1 MKKPIVVANWKATKT
16 IKETIEW
23 VKSIKSN
30 VDNIDDSDIIICP
43 PFPALPITSSLLEG
57 TNLKV
62 GAQDVSKFKKGS
74 YTGEVTVE
82 MLDGLVEYCI
92 IGHSERRKHFG
103 ETDDD
108 VIEKVR
114 NLLDY
119 SITPIL
125 CVSNLDQLDS
135 YLERG
140 KIIVDSAK
148 NIIFVYEPPGAISG
162 GGVYKPNSLEDA
174 NEKAGKIGEKLGK
187 KVTTL
192 YGGSVN
198 SDNATSFFSKENID
212 GGLIGQ
218 ASTDSNTF
226 LEIINNI

>member
-1 MKKPIVVANWKATKT
+1 M
-16 IKETIEW
+16 
-23 VKSIKSN
+23 
-30 VDNIDDSDIIICP
+30 
-43 PFPALPITSSLLEG
+43 
-57 TNLKV
+57 
-62 GAQDVSKFKKGS
+62 GAQDVSKFKKGA
-74 YTGEVTVE
+74 YTGEITAE

-108 VIEKVR
+108 VIEKVK
-114 NLLDY
+114 NLLEY

-140 KIIVDSAK
+140 EIVVDSAEK
-148 NIIFVYEPPGAISG
+148 IIFVYEPPDAISG
-162 GGVYKPNSLEDA
+162 GGAYKPNSLEDA
-174 NEKAGKIGEKLGK
+174 NEKAGNIGEKIGK

-192 YGGSVN
+192 YGGSIN
-198 SDNATSFFSKENID
+198 PDNAPSFFSKENID

-218 ASTDSNTF
+218 ASTDPKTF
-226 LEIINNI
+226 LEIINSTYNPT